1 MTSKGYEIIDRHGR
15 VVPDD
20 DDPVLRDGQTLR
32 VPLHMRDH
40 ETLSPQQR
48 EVMADK
54 AARLSLDEAAKR
66 FGLDDGLALH
76 KPGQRFSTDQAANDA
91 REEARRESIDEM
103 CNAWRKPAADAS
115 SGEFRGAQE
124 GDVCTV
130 REGGVGEGS
139 PGHLRMLN
147 GKLTCVPDK
156 HRADAAPRSMSME
169 DAQKIR
175 DRAWLESVQELESAW
190 RKP

>member
-54 AARLSLDEAAKR
+54 AARLSLDDAARR

-76 KPGQRFSTDQAANDA
+76 RPGQRFAIDAAA
-91 REEARRESIDEM
+91 RERVEQARAEGIRDM
-103 CNAWRKPAADAS
+103 CDAWKASDAAPPK
-115 SGEFRGAQE
+115 GEVVGARP
-124 GDVCTV
+124 GDKCMTDDK
-130 REGGVGEGS
+130 R
-139 PGHLRMLN
+139 PGHLNARLQCVADEHSQDSAPPRMTMDEMQRV
-147 GKLTCVPDK
+147 KD
-156 HRADAAPRSMSME
+156 E
-169 DAQKIR
+169 
-175 DRAWLESVQELESAW
+175 AWLQMCRELEDGWKGPA
-190 RKP
+190 

>member
-54 AARLSLDEAAKR
+54 AARLSLDDAARR

-76 KPGQRFSTDQAANDA
+76 KPGQRFSTDQAGLDA
-91 REEARRESIDEM
+91 KAKAYADGVREMCDAWKQSARREQ
-103 CNAWRKPAADAS
+103 RRQRRAARPEAGRQMHDQRRAGPS
-115 SGEFRGAQE
+115 QP
-124 GDVCTV
+124 
-130 REGGVGEGS
+130 S
-139 PGHLRMLN
+139 P
-147 GKLTCVPDK
+147 
-156 HRADAAPRSMSME
+156 
-169 DAQKIR
+169 
-175 DRAWLESVQELESAW
+175 
-190 RKP
+190 